1 MKKVTRIRAII
12 SIAMILCALLS
23 STVLSRYLSST
34 SFHKNRIAYLD
45 DKKVLVTG
53 LSATATSLSALIS
66 MIPDDTGTP
75 IANEIADVAT
85 DFMIALAALT
95 TEKYLLTISNYI
107 VFAWIFPF
115 VFLVMAINLLT
126 FNLTIVWKLGI
137 KTVLVSIVLV
147 ITVPASI
154 KLSQVI
160 DRTYHD
166 SFSSTL
172 EAAQE
177 LEEELNLQKEEEP
190 EISAEDETA
199 AVLPTEAT
207 EEKKNIFRGAIDA
220 AGNLMGNAANT
231 ITDGAEK
238 LSEKASQIASGARG
252 IIKSIPDLPYKVSR
266 IMNKMIEAFIVL
278 IVTSCVIPILTM
290 LFLMWYMTSILG
302 AHIDYS
308 FVGKMH
314 RGKRKGMIDKSG
326 TEVSTDNE

>member
-1 MKKVTRIRAII
+1 MKQKTRKQVII
-12 SIAMILCALLS
+12 SIALILCALLS

-34 SFHKNRIAYLD
+34 SFHKKRIAYLD

-75 IANEIADVAT
+75 IANEIAD
-85 DFMIALAALT
+85 
-95 TEKYLLTISNYI
+95 
-107 VFAWIFPF
+107 
-115 VFLVMAINLLT
+115 
-126 FNLTIVWKLGI
+126 
-137 KTVLVSIVLV
+137 
-147 ITVPASI
+147 
-154 KLSQVI
+154 
-160 DRTYHD
+160 
-166 SFSSTL
+166 
-172 EAAQE
+172 
-177 LEEELNLQKEEEP
+177 
-190 EISAEDETA
+190 
-199 AVLPTEAT
+199 
-207 EEKKNIFRGAIDA
+207 A

-238 LSEKASQIASGARG
+238 ISEKASQIASEAKG

-266 IMNKMIEAFIVL
+266 IMNKLIEAFIVL